1 MAQHETKEALFA
13 AIAATT
19 QDLLDNTAVNV
30 LQRASSLQHLA
41 LAYRYVAGGTQPGSS
56 VVEK

>member
-1 MAQHETKEALFA
+1 MPQSETKEALFA
-13 AIAATT
+13 AIEKTT
-19 QDLLDNTAVNV
+19 QEALEVNAHLNV
-30 LQRASSLQHLA
+30 RAAALRDLA